1 MLVELPGK
9 PRLLAKAP
17 HWGYLHT
24 KSPEMS
30 SAHRQEPCPGEPVIP
45 GAGEEAPAVADRD
58 WRKQHTQKQQG
69 LLSWDPGTPGPSFP
83 CCVPCAFSC
92 RSFSPSLLAEGQYL
106 KGEIHSQWAGQKA
119 EFGVERPV
127 CYSSRIQL
135 CVQTHGYPFEFV
147 HVWVCVGVQ
156 SNFWEIFMRN
166 YLEKCKQPLCEKHTS
181 DFKTSK
187 MVVNTCKPLG
197 RLRQDTVKGSLGTLW
212 VPVLNQN
219 QNQWP

>member
-1 MLVELPGK
+1 MELPGK

-30 SAHRQEPCPGEPVIP
+30 SAHRQEPCPGEPVIT

-92 RSFSPSLLAEGQYL
+92 RSFSPSLLGQIHLNEQAKKLNLEL
-106 KGEIHSQWAGQKA
+106 KGQFVIVLEFSFVFIH
-119 EFGVERPV
+119 
-127 CYSSRIQL
+127 
-135 CVQTHGYPFEFV
+135 
-147 HVWVCVGVQ
+147 
-156 SNFWEIFMRN
+156 M
-166 YLEKCKQPLCEKHTS
+166 
-181 DFKTSK
+181 
-187 MVVNTCKPLG
+187 
-197 RLRQDTVKGSLGTLW
+197 GTLLSLCMYEC
-212 VPVLNQN
+212 VLESSLISGRSS
-219 QNQWP
+219 